1 MNIRSQTLILV
12 ILILASLS
20 LTNIPAGGR
29 LTSQESI
36 PEKGT
41 VVSAALPQKRAA
53 EDLDFEKKP
62 LFQANATIPKTYEV
76 KKAPERNWEVLDPQI
91 SSEAVLIQTLDGS
104 YPFFHLNTYKVWPI
118 ASLTK
123 LFTALVVLEDI
134 GLNKK
139 IPIDEKAVATEGEAG
154 GFRSG
159 EVFTARDLVKI
170 MLLTSSNDAAAAFEN
185 YVGRDEMVRLL
196 NQKARELNL
205 NQTILYDAAGI
216 SDLNEGTATDLL
228 RLTRYLLTN
237 EPEILNWT
245 RTLREIVQP
254 INEPV
259 SRTVSNINPLVSE
272 PGFLGGKTGTSEKAK
287 ENLIALF
294 SLNNERIIMIIM
306 GSRDRYGE
314 AKSLLEWLGRAYIFP

>member
-12 ILILASLS
+12 LLILASLS
-20 LTNIPAGGR
+20 LTNIPEGGR
-29 LTSQESI
+29 LISKENI
-36 PEKGT
+36 PEQGA
-41 VVSAALPQKRAA
+41 VVSAALPQKRSA
-53 EDLDFEKKP
+53 EDLAFEKKP
-62 LFQANATIPKTYEV
+62 LFQANATTRNVYEV
-76 KKAPERNWEVLDPQI
+76 KKAPERNWGVLDPQI
-91 SSEAVLIQTLDGS
+91 SAEAVLVQTLDGS
-104 YPFFHLNTYKVWPI
+104 YPFFHLNTYKVWPL

-123 LFTALVVLEDI
+123 LFTALVVLEDV

-139 IPIDEKAVATEGEAG
+139 IPIDEKTIATEGEAG

-170 MLLTSSNDAAAAFEN
+170 MLITSSNDAAAAFEN
-185 YVGRDEMVRLL
+185 YLGADEMVKLL
-196 NQKARELNL
+196 NQKARELGL
-205 NQTILYDAAGI
+205 NQTILYDASGI

-228 RLTRYLLTN
+228 RLTRYLLEN

-245 RTLREIVQP
+245 RTLREIIQP
-254 INEPV
+254 INEPE
-259 SRTVSNINPLVSE
+259 SRTVSNINPLVNE

-306 GSRDRYGE
+306 GSRDRSFDVR
-314 AKSLLEWLGRAYIFP
+314 SLIEWLNRAYIFP